1 MAAEGTAPVE
11 TDKTGIGTG
20 SHAIAGPLGAAIP
33 GPPLAL
39 RRAIGAQPGA
49 RPGRGRGGGRGRGR
63 GAGGAGGPTPPHIL
77 SQRLPVE
84 SRMRL
89 WSTPARNDTIRQRP
103 TGA

>member
-49 RPGRGRGGGRGRGR
+49 RPGRGRGGRPGARAGRGRGR
-63 GAGGAGGPTPPHIL
+63 RPDAPAH
-77 SQRLPVE
+77 SVAA
-84 SRMRL
+84 
-89 WSTPARNDTIRQRP
+89 PARGVADAP
-103 TGA
+103 LVYSGSE